1 MDATAERDLAVPGL
15 RRTLK
20 LHHLI
25 LYGIIIIHPTA
36 PMPPGDML

>member
-1 MDATAERDLAVPGL
+1 MDASVDRDRVVPGL

-25 LYGIIIIHPTA
+25 LYGIIISQLRP
-36 PMPPGDML
+36 